1 MPGIIDTL
9 KLVLMIQNGNKSID
23 WGVWGKRMRMKRKKR
38 KRKEKEEGRA
48 EGEESS

>member
-9 KLVLMIQNGNKSID
+9 KLVLMIQNGNRSID
-23 WGVWGKRMRMKRKKR
+23 WGVWGKRRRMKR

-48 EGEESS
+48 EGEERS